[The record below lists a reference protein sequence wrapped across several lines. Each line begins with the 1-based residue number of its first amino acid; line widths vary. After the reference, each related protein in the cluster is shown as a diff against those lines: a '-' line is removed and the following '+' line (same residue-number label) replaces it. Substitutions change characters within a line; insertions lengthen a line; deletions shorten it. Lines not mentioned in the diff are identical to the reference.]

1 LALQAQLL
9 QQPSLEGLPDVLL
22 HRIMCIV
29 WDARPASE
37 ASSEV
42 QLALSLQCLSRR
54 FQQVLLRAH
63 PLPLRLDFSNMQ
75 LAERHLA
82 WLALPAWKD
91 HVASLTLYNWLA
103 PACEGR
109 SRMFLDPGL
118 CTENDV
124 VSPLLTVLHANQRGS
139 LWQLLG
145 MPLRLGGVCTEPPP
159 DSSSMSDDQFV
170 DFLQRTPHVDLSALH
185 LTHLGVSGGFD
196 DDIEFNVLPQ
206 MMISL
211 SYRAAYEEGDVS
223 FSQSFGGALADV
235 DVYGGSP
242 AVFLTCSQALDDWH
256 ASIEGESLVMNVWS
270 ADDCPHLP
278 SSTSTGTTE
287 VRIDAR
293 HITACYYPCAGEE
306 NLGFEALL
314 DVLCPPRLERVEV
327 ISGGDHPDIDLYP
340 GQHDIPNAWKLL
352 CAR

>member
-1 LALQAQLL
+1 
-9 QQPSLEGLPDVLL
+9 
-22 HRIMCIV
+22 M
-29 WDARPASE
+29 WDARTASE

-54 FQQVLLRAH
+54 FQQVLRAH

-91 HVASLTLYNWLA
+91 NVTLLTLYNWLA

-109 SRMFLDPGL
+109 SRKFLDPGL
-118 CTENDV
+118 CTDDV
-124 VSPLLTVLHANQRGS
+124 VSPLLTVLLANQRGS
-139 LWQLLG
+139 LRQLLG
-145 MPLRLGGVCTEPPP
+145 MPLRVGGVCTEPPP
-159 DSSSMSDDQFV
+159 DSSGMSDEQSV
-170 DFLQRTPHVDLSALH
+170 DFLQRTPHVDFSAFH